1 MPDRRGNVCNLG
13 RYSINLRYVSLR
25 ILYWRVK
32 VPQVEL
38 DATDRRIIAVL
49 QAEGRISNLELADR
63 IGLSPTPCSRR
74 LKRLEE
80 SGVILGYGARINP
93 AALGLGISAIVSV
106 RLARQSP
113 ADIEEFLTAVR
124 RHPEITECLLVTGN
138 LDYILRIRVE
148 DVDAL
153 KTFIL
158 TKMKPI
164 SCVSET
170 STMLILE
177 ASKSMDVLP
186 APST

>member
-1 MPDRRGNVCNLG
+1 MSG
-13 RYSINLRYVSLR
+13 
-25 ILYWRVK
+25 
-32 VPQVEL
+32 VEL
-38 DATDRRIIAVL
+38 DTIDLRMIAVL
-49 QAEGRISNLELADR
+49 QAEGRISNLALAER

-80 SGVILGYGARINP
+80 SGVIAGYGARINP
-93 AALGLGISAIVSV
+93 AALGLGISAIVTV

-124 RHPEITECLLVTGN
+124 RHPEIIECLLVTGN
-138 LDYILRIRVE
+138 LDYILRIRVK

-158 TKMKPI
+158 TKLKPI

-177 ASKSMDVLP
+177 SSKSMDALP
-186 APST
+186 APSP

>member
-1 MPDRRGNVCNLG
+1 ML
-13 RYSINLRYVSLR
+13 NLRAKMSD
-25 ILYWRVK
+25 
-32 VPQVEL
+32 VEL
-38 DATDRRIIAVL
+38 DAIDRRIIAVL
-49 QAEGRISNLELADR
+49 QAEGRISNLELAER

-80 SGVILGYGARINP
+80 SGVIAGYGARINP
-93 AALGLGISAIVSV
+93 AALGLGISAIVTV

-113 ADIEEFLTAVR
+113 ADIEEFQSAMR
-124 RHPEITECLLVTGN
+124 QHPEITECLLVTGN
-138 LDYILRIRVE
+138 LDYIVRIRVR

-186 APST
+186 VPSA

>member
-1 MPDRRGNVCNLG
+1 MSERPFRWPTYESLLRGKRRHRG
-13 RYSINLRYVSLR
+13 LR
-25 ILYWRVK
+25 
-32 VPQVEL
+32 
-38 DATDRRIIAVL
+38 
-49 QAEGRISNLELADR
+49 
-63 IGLSPTPCSRR
+63 
-74 LKRLEE
+74 
-80 SGVILGYGARINP
+80 ARGSTL
-93 AALGLGISAIVSV
+93 AALGLGISAIITV

-158 TKMKPI
+158 TKLKPI

-170 STMLILE
+170 STVLILDSL
-177 ASKSMDVLP
+177 A
-186 APST
+186 T